1 MQRYVVFF
9 LEGAAMALQSENRMT
24 VEEYLRM
31 ERASEEKHEFRNGLV
46 YSTPPVD
53 VAECLIRGNV
63 LAAIHGQLLDRGC
76 EALTSQMRV
85 KVPERGWYLYPDVLV
100 VCDPPILED
109 DFQDTLLNPMVIVE
123 VLSEATEADDRG
135 IKFDVYRSLESI
147 REYLMVHKDTVHV
160 EQFVRREVDSW
171 DSREW
176 TSIGDVIPIDSIGCT
191 LGLKRAY
198 EKVNLDRK

>member
-1 MQRYVVFF
+1 
-9 LEGAAMALQSENRMT
+9 MALQPEKRMT

-46 YSTPPVD
+46 HSTPPVD
-53 VAECLIRGNV
+53 ILENRIRGNV
-63 LAAIHGQLLDRGC
+63 LAALHGQLKDRGC

-123 VLSEATEADDRG
+123 VISEATEADDRG
-135 IKFDVYRSLESI
+135 IKFDVYRSLETL
-147 REYLMVHKDTVHV
+147 REYLMVRKNVVHV
-160 EQFVRREVDSW
+160 EQFVRAEMDSW
-171 DSREW
+171 DSFQW
-176 TSIGDVIPIDSIGCT
+176 TSIEEVIPIDSIGCT
-191 LGLKRAY
+191 LAMKRAY
-198 EKVNLDRK
+198 EKVNLNRE